1 MKIVKVNQEFENGTP
16 ARVHRPSGTI
26 LLAPSFFDHT
36 DIEQDFILG
45 HELGHYVLQTK
56 NEELADWYACK
67 QLVDKHGIKATFRA
81 LNNSLFNTNASD
93 KRRLSLFNKL
103 VIYDKLKNNNNMETL
118 QYEQVYDNYTDSM
131 VDVSFSGFDDENG
144 FHYTNDYVCDNDNA
158 PIQELEATD
167 YVNWCRYYGV
177 DMSDADSSK
186 KAQRAEKKAQ
196 RAANK
201 QKDKEL
207 KQQMKEARIKNVE
220 ARADVKSSRADKN
233 RAKAEGIKSGTWQG
247 AGGAIK
253 EGLGKALDTVKGIFG
268 KSEDSGDVM
277 VDENGNPIYAGG
289 ESGGKSKI
297 LLYVGIGIA
306 VIAVVVV
313 IIIVMKK
320 KK

>member
-93 KRRLSLFNKL
+93 RRRLSLFNKL

-131 VDVSFSGFDDENG
+131 IDVDFSGFEDANG
-144 FHYTNDYVCDNDNA
+144 FHYTNDYVCENYDA
-158 PIQELEATD
+158 PITELEATD
-167 YVNWCRYYGV
+167 YVNWCRFYGV

-186 KAQRAEKKAQ
+186 KAQRAEKKEQ
-196 RAANK
+196 REANK
-201 QKDKEL
+201 QRKLDL
-207 KQQMKEARIKNVE
+207 KAAKQEAKIKNID
-220 ARADVKSSRADKN
+220 ARAEKKLARANLLD
-233 RAKAEGIKSGTWQG
+233 AKATGIEQGTWQG

-268 KSEDSGDVM
+268 KGGDGGDVM
-277 VDENGNPIYAGG
+277 VDENGNPIYAGS

-297 LLYVGIGIA
+297 LLYVGIGVV

>member
-1 MKIVKVNQEFENGTP
+1 MKVVKVNQEFENGTP

-56 NEELADWYACK
+56 NEELADWYTCK

-81 LNNSLFNTNASD
+81 LNNSLFDTNASD

-131 VDVSFSGFDDENG
+131 IDVDFSGFEDANG
-144 FHYTNDYVCDNDNA
+144 FHYTNDYVCENYDA
-158 PIQELEATD
+158 PITELEATD
-167 YVNWCRYYGV
+167 YVNWCRFYGV

-196 RAANK
+196 RDANK
-201 QKDKEL
+201 QRKIDL
-207 KQQMKEARIKNVE
+207 RAAKQEAKIKNI
-220 ARADVKSSRADKN
+220 D
-233 RAKAEGIKSGTWQG
+233 AKAEKKLARANLLDAKATGIEQGTWQG

-253 EGLGKALDTVKGIFG
+253 EGLSKAGDFVKGIFG
-268 KSEDSGDVM
+268 KGGDSGDVM
-277 VDENGNPIYAGG
+277 VDENGNPIYAGS
-289 ESGGKSKI
+289 ESGGKSNI

-313 IIIVMKK
+313 VIIVLKK

>member
-1 MKIVKVNQEFENGTP
+1 MKVVKVNQEFENGTP

-45 HELGHYVLQTK
+45 HELGHYVMQTK

-158 PIQELEATD
+158 PIQELEATLSQTED
-167 YVNWCRYYGV
+167 LL
-177 DMSDADSSK
+177 
-186 KAQRAEKKAQ
+186 
-196 RAANK
+196 NK
-201 QKDKEL
+201 IQDTIGDK
-207 KQQMKEARIKNVE
+207 
-220 ARADVKSSRADKN
+220 
-233 RAKAEGIKSGTWQG
+233 
-247 AGGAIK
+247 
-253 EGLGKALDTVKGIFG
+253 
-268 KSEDSGDVM
+268 
-277 VDENGNPIYAGG
+277 
-289 ESGGKSKI
+289 
-297 LLYVGIGIA
+297 
-306 VIAVVVV
+306 
-313 IIIVMKK
+313 
-320 KK
+320 